1 MIDLPEGEEISKI
14 LIQTLMMEKM
24 SSPKEKK
31 ANSQRLSS
39 PSKKYNN
46 AKMVQLKNYSREMK
60 SDENKNR

>member
-1 MIDLPEGEEISKI
+1 
-14 LIQTLMMEKM
+14 MMEKM